1 MNNFLYLKKKY
12 TRLLA
17 EIRDIINAHNDLEIH
32 LINYDYNML
41 IEQVTNYISYLND
54 IIIENC
60 CHQFIEDEIDITPD
74 KSQKI
79 KYCAICEYTE
89 P

>member
-1 MNNFLYLKKKY
+1 MYNLLYLKKKY
-12 TRLLA
+12 TRLLN
-17 EIRDIINAHNDLEIH
+17 EIRDITNTHNLTEINSI
-32 LINYDYNML
+32 INYNIL

-60 CHQFIEDEIDITPD
+60 SHQFIEDEIDITPD

>member
-1 MNNFLYLKKKY
+1 MYNLLYLKKKY
-12 TRLLA
+12 TRLLN
-17 EIRDIINAHNDLEIH
+17 EIRDITNTHNLTEINSI
-32 LINYDYNML
+32 INYNML